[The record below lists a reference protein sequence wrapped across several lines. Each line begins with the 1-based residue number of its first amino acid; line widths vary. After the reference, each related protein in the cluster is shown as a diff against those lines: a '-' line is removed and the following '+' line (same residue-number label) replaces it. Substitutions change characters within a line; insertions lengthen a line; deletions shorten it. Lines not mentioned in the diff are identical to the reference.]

1 MRRRQAPLWP
11 LMALTVA
18 IALMA
23 FILSFDALR
32 TLAVA
37 CGVQPGLSWMFPLI
51 IDAPVLAFTWA
62 TWVFKTRGLGQAYPW
77 AMLLVFS
84 AVSLVGNALHAHP
97 VETNGLLLPD
107 WGASLLMTMPPVA
120 LLATSHMI
128 VRAASR
134 SFDMDDPEPAAEAVP
149 DVPRDMDDPAPAPG
163 APVEAEPAAE
173 AVETTPVA
181 PPEVPRNTDGPE
193 TVSEAPA
200 EAGRSPEPAR
210 RGPWRR
216 PLWPHPRSRGTRMAR
231 RRPPGRRWSLW
242 RRAGIRTSP
251 RPSPCRRPNRSR
263 SPNRRRS
270 RGARQRPRRSRTPP
284 RRWRSAG
291 AGRSRAMAAT
301 GSSTSSSR
309 RHSHAACGMN

>member
-134 SFDMDDPEPAAEAVP
+134 SFDMDEPEPAAEV
-149 DVPRDMDDPAPAPG
+149 
-163 APVEAEPAAE
+163 
-173 AVETTPVA
+173 VETAPVA
-181 PPEVPRNTDGPE
+181 PPEVPRDTDDPE

-200 EAGRSPEPAR
+200 EAGPEPEPVAKAVETAPVAPPEVPRDADDPETASGSPVEPGAAR
-210 RGPWRR
+210 R
-216 PLWPHPRSRGTRMAR
+216 HPDVSAPIPAPT
-231 RRPPGRRWSLW
+231 PEPEPESEP
-242 RRAGIRTSP
+242 TP
-251 RPSPCRRPNRSR
+251 EPE
-263 SPNRRRS
+263 
-270 RGARQRPRRSRTPP
+270 RTPEAP
-284 RRWRSAG
+284 SEPDAPETLEERWGRAFAG
-291 AGRSRAMAAT
+291 DGRDRLVDLIEPEA
-301 GSSTSSSR
+301 
-309 RHSHAACGMN
+309 

>member
-134 SFDMDDPEPAAEAVP
+134 SFDMDGPEPAAEV
-149 DVPRDMDDPAPAPG
+149 
-163 APVEAEPAAE
+163 
-173 AVETTPVA
+173 VETTPVA
-181 PPEVPRNTDGPE
+181 PPEVPRDTDGPVSAPDAPVEAGPEPEPATEAVE
-193 TVSEAPA
+193 TIPVTPSEVPRDADDPAPAPEAPA
-200 EAGRSPEPAR
+200 ESGAARWHPDFSTPVPAPTPEPEPESEPTQGFESKPEIEPEAPAEPDAPETLEER
-210 RGPWRR
+210 W
-216 PLWPHPRSRGTRMAR
+216 
-231 RRPPGRRWSLW
+231 GRAF
-242 RRAGIRTSP
+242 AGD
-251 RPSPCRRPNRSR
+251 
-263 SPNRRRS
+263 
-270 RGARQRPRRSRTPP
+270 
-284 RRWRSAG
+284 
-291 AGRSRAMAAT
+291 GRDRLVDLIEPEA
-301 GSSTSSSR
+301 
-309 RHSHAACGMN
+309 

>member
-107 WGASLLMTMPPVA
+107 WGASLLTTMPPVA

-134 SFDMDDPEPAAEAVP
+134 SFDMDGPEPAAGAVP
-149 DVPRDMDDPAPAPG
+149 DVPRDMDNPAPK
-163 APVEAEPAAE
+163 APVGAEPAAE

-181 PPEVPRNTDGPE
+181 PPEVPRDTDGP
-193 TVSEAPA
+193 VSAPEAPV
-200 EAGRSPEPAR
+200 EAGPEPEPVAGAVETAPVAPPEVPRDADGPKTASGMPVEPVAAR
-210 RGPWRR
+210 R
-216 PLWPHPRSRGTRMAR
+216 HPDVSAPIPVPT
-231 RRPPGRRWSLW
+231 PEPEPESEP
-242 RRAGIRTSP
+242 TP
-251 RPSPCRRPNRSR
+251 EPE
-263 SPNRRRS
+263 
-270 RGARQRPRRSRTPP
+270 RTPEAP
-284 RRWRSAG
+284 SEPDAPETLEERWGRAFAG
-291 AGRSRAMAAT
+291 DGRDRLVDLIEPEA
-301 GSSTSSSR
+301 
-309 RHSHAACGMN
+309 

>member
-134 SFDMDDPEPAAEAVP
+134 SFDMDEPEPAAEAVP
-149 DVPRDMDDPAPAPG
+149 DIPRDMDDPAPAPKV
-163 APVEAEPAAE
+163 PVEAEPAAE
-173 AVETTPVA
+173 VVETAPVA
-181 PPEVPRNTDGPE
+181 PPEVPRDTDGPE
-193 TVSEAPA
+193 MVSEAPA
-200 EAGRSPEPAR
+200 ETGAARWHPDFSAPIPAPTPEPEPTPEPAPEPTSEPESEAPAESEPEPDAPETLEER
-210 RGPWRR
+210 W
-216 PLWPHPRSRGTRMAR
+216 
-231 RRPPGRRWSLW
+231 GRAF
-242 RRAGIRTSP
+242 AGD
-251 RPSPCRRPNRSR
+251 
-263 SPNRRRS
+263 
-270 RGARQRPRRSRTPP
+270 
-284 RRWRSAG
+284 
-291 AGRSRAMAAT
+291 GRDRLVDLIEPEAY
-301 GSSTSSSR
+301 
-309 RHSHAACGMN
+309 

>member
-134 SFDMDDPEPAAEAVP
+134 SFDMDRPEPAAEV
-149 DVPRDMDDPAPAPG
+149 
-163 APVEAEPAAE
+163 
-173 AVETTPVA
+173 VETTPVA
-181 PPEVPRNTDGPE
+181 PPEVPRDADGPVSAPEAPVEAGPEPEPATEAVE
-193 TVSEAPA
+193 TIPVTPSEVPRDADDPAPAPEAPA
-200 EAGRSPEPAR
+200 ESGAARWHPDFSTPVPAPTPEPEPESEPTQGLESKPEIEPEAPAEPDAPETLEER
-210 RGPWRR
+210 W
-216 PLWPHPRSRGTRMAR
+216 
-231 RRPPGRRWSLW
+231 GRAF
-242 RRAGIRTSP
+242 AGD
-251 RPSPCRRPNRSR
+251 
-263 SPNRRRS
+263 
-270 RGARQRPRRSRTPP
+270 
-284 RRWRSAG
+284 
-291 AGRSRAMAAT
+291 GRDRLVDLIEPEA
-301 GSSTSSSR
+301 
-309 RHSHAACGMN
+309 

>member
-134 SFDMDDPEPAAEAVP
+134 SFDMDGPEPAAEV
-149 DVPRDMDDPAPAPG
+149 
-163 APVEAEPAAE
+163 
-173 AVETTPVA
+173 VETTPVA
-181 PPEVPRNTDGPE
+181 PPEVPRDTDVPVSAPDAPVEAGPE
-193 TVSEAPA
+193 PEPATEAVETIPVTPSEVPRDADDPAPAPEAPA
-200 EAGRSPEPAR
+200 ESGAARWHPDFSTPVPAPTPEPEPESEPTQGLESKPEIEPEAPAEPDAPETLEER
-210 RGPWRR
+210 W
-216 PLWPHPRSRGTRMAR
+216 
-231 RRPPGRRWSLW
+231 GRAF
-242 RRAGIRTSP
+242 AGD
-251 RPSPCRRPNRSR
+251 
-263 SPNRRRS
+263 
-270 RGARQRPRRSRTPP
+270 
-284 RRWRSAG
+284 
-291 AGRSRAMAAT
+291 GRDRLVDLIEPEA
-301 GSSTSSSR
+301 
-309 RHSHAACGMN
+309 

>member
-134 SFDMDDPEPAAEAVP
+134 SFDMDEPEPAAEAVP
-149 DVPRDMDDPAPAPG
+149 DVPRDMDDPAPAPK

-173 AVETTPVA
+173 VVETAPVA
-181 PPEVPRNTDGPE
+181 PPEVPRDTDGPE
-193 TVSEAPA
+193 TAPVAPPEVPRDADGPETASGSPVEPGAARRHPDVSAPIPAPTPEPEPESEPTPEPERTPEAPSEPDA
-200 EAGRSPEPAR
+200 PETLEERWGRAFAGDGRDRLVDLIEPEA
-210 RGPWRR
+210 
-216 PLWPHPRSRGTRMAR
+216 
-231 RRPPGRRWSLW
+231 
-242 RRAGIRTSP
+242 
-251 RPSPCRRPNRSR
+251 
-263 SPNRRRS
+263 
-270 RGARQRPRRSRTPP
+270 
-284 RRWRSAG
+284 
-291 AGRSRAMAAT
+291 
-301 GSSTSSSR
+301 
-309 RHSHAACGMN
+309 

>member
-134 SFDMDDPEPAAEAVP
+134 SFDMDEPEPAAEAVS
-149 DVPRDMDDPAPAPG
+149 DVPRDMDDPAPAPK
-163 APVEAEPAAE
+163 APVEAELAAE
-173 AVETTPVA
+173 VVEATPVA
-181 PPEVPRNTDGPE
+181 PPEVPRDADGPE

-200 EAGRSPEPAR
+200 EAGPEPEPVAKAVETAPVAPPEGPRDADDPETASGSPVEPGAAR
-210 RGPWRR
+210 R
-216 PLWPHPRSRGTRMAR
+216 HPDVSAPIPVSTPEPEPEPEHTPEAPSEPDAPETLEERW
-231 RRPPGRRWSLW
+231 GRAF
-242 RRAGIRTSP
+242 AGD
-251 RPSPCRRPNRSR
+251 
-263 SPNRRRS
+263 
-270 RGARQRPRRSRTPP
+270 
-284 RRWRSAG
+284 
-291 AGRSRAMAAT
+291 GRDRLVDLIEPEV
-301 GSSTSSSR
+301 
-309 RHSHAACGMN
+309 

>member
-51 IDAPVLAFTWA
+51 IDAPELAFTWA
-62 TWVFKTRGLGQAYPW
+62 TGVFKTRGLGQAYPW

-134 SFDMDDPEPAAEAVP
+134 SFDMDGPEPAAEAVP
-149 DVPRDMDDPAPAPG
+149 DVPRDMDDPAPVPK

-181 PPEVPRNTDGPE
+181 PPEVPRDTDGPE
-193 TVSEAPA
+193 MVSEAPA
-200 EAGRSPEPAR
+200 ETGAARWHPDFSAPIPAPTPEPEPTPEPAPEPTSEPESEAPAESEPEPDAPETLEER
-210 RGPWRR
+210 W
-216 PLWPHPRSRGTRMAR
+216 
-231 RRPPGRRWSLW
+231 GRAF
-242 RRAGIRTSP
+242 AGD
-251 RPSPCRRPNRSR
+251 
-263 SPNRRRS
+263 
-270 RGARQRPRRSRTPP
+270 
-284 RRWRSAG
+284 
-291 AGRSRAMAAT
+291 GRDRLVDLIEPEAY
-301 GSSTSSSR
+301 
-309 RHSHAACGMN
+309 

>member
-32 TLAVA
+32 TLAMA

-134 SFDMDDPEPAAEAVP
+134 SFDMEPEPDA
-149 DVPRDMDDPAPAPG
+149 G
-163 APVEAEPAAE
+163 EAEAE
-173 AVETTPVA
+173 AVETETA
-181 PPEVPRNTDGPE
+181 PASPESEPEPAPAKPELGPQAAS
-193 TVSEAPA
+193 TEAPA
-200 EAGRSPEPAR
+200 PAEPEPIETAVA
-210 RGPWRR
+210 
-216 PLWPHPRSRGTRMAR
+216 PREPQPAPVEAPASAESEPAPT
-231 RRPPGRRWSLW
+231 
-242 RRAGIRTSP
+242 
-251 RPSPCRRPNRSR
+251 
-263 SPNRRRS
+263 
-270 RGARQRPRRSRTPP
+270 
-284 RRWRSAG
+284 RWRPDFSAPAPTLALVPEEPEPEAASEPESDPEPVETSADEPKPETLEERWGRAFAGDGRDRLVDLIEPG
-291 AGRSRAMAAT
+291 A
-301 GSSTSSSR
+301 
-309 RHSHAACGMN
+309 

>member
-1 MRRRQAPLWP
+1 MGRDDVGGRVRRRQAPLWP

-134 SFDMDDPEPAAEAVP
+134 SFDMDGPEPAAEAVP
-149 DVPRDMDDPAPAPG
+149 DVPRDMDDPAPVPK

-173 AVETTPVA
+173 AMETTPVA
-181 PPEVPRNTDGPE
+181 PPEVPRDTDGPE
-193 TVSEAPA
+193 MVSEAPA
-200 EAGRSPEPAR
+200 ETGAARWHPDFSAPIPAPTPEPEPTPEPAPEPTSEPESEAPAESEPEPDAPETLEER
-210 RGPWRR
+210 W
-216 PLWPHPRSRGTRMAR
+216 
-231 RRPPGRRWSLW
+231 GRAF
-242 RRAGIRTSP
+242 AGD
-251 RPSPCRRPNRSR
+251 
-263 SPNRRRS
+263 
-270 RGARQRPRRSRTPP
+270 
-284 RRWRSAG
+284 
-291 AGRSRAMAAT
+291 GRDRLVDLIEPEAY
-301 GSSTSSSR
+301 
-309 RHSHAACGMN
+309 

>member
-134 SFDMDDPEPAAEAVP
+134 SFDMDGPEPAAEV
-149 DVPRDMDDPAPAPG
+149 
-163 APVEAEPAAE
+163 
-173 AVETTPVA
+173 VETTPVA
-181 PPEVPRNTDGPE
+181 PPEVPWDTDGPE

-200 EAGRSPEPAR
+200 EAGPEPEPAAEAVETA
-210 RGPWRR
+210 PVA
-216 PLWPHPRSRGTRMAR
+216 PPEVPRGTDGPKTASGSPVEPVAAR
-231 RRPPGRRWSLW
+231 RHPDVSAP
-242 RRAGIRTSP
+242 IPVPTP
-251 RPSPCRRPNRSR
+251 EPEPEPE
-263 SPNRRRS
+263 
-270 RGARQRPRRSRTPP
+270 RTPEAP
-284 RRWRSAG
+284 SEPDAPETLEERWGRAFAG
-291 AGRSRAMAAT
+291 DGRDRLVDLIEPEA
-301 GSSTSSSR
+301 
-309 RHSHAACGMN
+309 

>member
-134 SFDMDDPEPAAEAVP
+134 SFDMDGPEPAAEV
-149 DVPRDMDDPAPAPG
+149 
-163 APVEAEPAAE
+163 
-173 AVETTPVA
+173 VETTPVA
-181 PPEVPRNTDGPE
+181 PPEVPRGTDGPE
-193 TVSEAPA
+193 TVSAAPA
-200 EAGRSPEPAR
+200 EAGPEPEPVAKAVETAPVAPPEVPRDAGGPETASGSPVEPGAAR
-210 RGPWRR
+210 R
-216 PLWPHPRSRGTRMAR
+216 HPDVSAPIPVPT
-231 RRPPGRRWSLW
+231 PEPEPESEP
-242 RRAGIRTSP
+242 TP
-251 RPSPCRRPNRSR
+251 EPE
-263 SPNRRRS
+263 
-270 RGARQRPRRSRTPP
+270 RTPEAP
-284 RRWRSAG
+284 SEPDAPETLEERWGRAFAG
-291 AGRSRAMAAT
+291 DGRDRLVDLIEPEA
-301 GSSTSSSR
+301 
-309 RHSHAACGMN
+309 

>member
-134 SFDMDDPEPAAEAVP
+134 SFDMDGPEPATEAVP
-149 DVPRDMDDPAPAPG
+149 DVPRDMDDPAPVPK

-181 PPEVPRNTDGPE
+181 PPEVPRDTDGPE
-193 TVSEAPA
+193 MVSEAPA
-200 EAGRSPEPAR
+200 ETGAARWHPDFSAPIPAPTPEPEPTPEPAPEPTSEPESEAPVESEPEPDAPETLEER
-210 RGPWRR
+210 W
-216 PLWPHPRSRGTRMAR
+216 
-231 RRPPGRRWSLW
+231 GRAF
-242 RRAGIRTSP
+242 AGD
-251 RPSPCRRPNRSR
+251 
-263 SPNRRRS
+263 
-270 RGARQRPRRSRTPP
+270 
-284 RRWRSAG
+284 
-291 AGRSRAMAAT
+291 GRDRLVDLIEPEAY
-301 GSSTSSSR
+301 
-309 RHSHAACGMN
+309 

>member
-134 SFDMDDPEPAAEAVP
+134 SFDMDRPEPAAEAVP
-149 DVPRDMDDPAPAPG
+149 DVPRDMDDPAPVPK

-181 PPEVPRNTDGPE
+181 PPEVPRDTDGPE
-193 TVSEAPA
+193 MVSEAPA
-200 EAGRSPEPAR
+200 KTGAARWHPDFSAPIPAPTPEPEPTPEPAPEPTSEPESEAPAESEPEPDAPETLEER
-210 RGPWRR
+210 W
-216 PLWPHPRSRGTRMAR
+216 
-231 RRPPGRRWSLW
+231 GRAF
-242 RRAGIRTSP
+242 AGD
-251 RPSPCRRPNRSR
+251 
-263 SPNRRRS
+263 
-270 RGARQRPRRSRTPP
+270 
-284 RRWRSAG
+284 
-291 AGRSRAMAAT
+291 GRDRLVDLIEPEAY
-301 GSSTSSSR
+301 
-309 RHSHAACGMN
+309 

>member
-84 AVSLVGNALHAHP
+84 AVSLIGNALHAHP

-134 SFDMDDPEPAAEAVP
+134 SFDMEPEPDAGE
-149 DVPRDMDDPAPAPG
+149 
-163 APVEAEPAAE
+163 AE
-173 AVETTPVA
+173 AVETKTA
-181 PPEVPRNTDGPE
+181 PASPESEPE
-193 TVSEAPA
+193 PAPAKPELEPQAASTEAPA
-200 EAGRSPEPAR
+200 PAEPEPIETAVAPREPQPAPVEAPASAESEPAPTRWRPDFSAPAPEPAPVPEEPEPEPAPAFEPAPEEAPADDPKPETLEER
-210 RGPWRR
+210 W
-216 PLWPHPRSRGTRMAR
+216 
-231 RRPPGRRWSLW
+231 GRAF
-242 RRAGIRTSP
+242 AGD
-251 RPSPCRRPNRSR
+251 
-263 SPNRRRS
+263 
-270 RGARQRPRRSRTPP
+270 
-284 RRWRSAG
+284 
-291 AGRSRAMAAT
+291 GRDRLVDLIEPEA
-301 GSSTSSSR
+301 
-309 RHSHAACGMN
+309 

>member
-120 LLATSHMI
+120 LLVTSHMI

-134 SFDMDDPEPAAEAVP
+134 SFDMDGPEPAAEAVP
-149 DVPRDMDDPAPAPG
+149 DVPRDMDDPAPVPK

-181 PPEVPRNTDGPE
+181 PPEVPRDTDGPE
-193 TVSEAPA
+193 MVSEAPA
-200 EAGRSPEPAR
+200 ETGAARWHPDFSAPIPAPTPEPEPTPEPAPEPTSEPESEAPAESEPEPDAPETLEER
-210 RGPWRR
+210 W
-216 PLWPHPRSRGTRMAR
+216 
-231 RRPPGRRWSLW
+231 GRAF
-242 RRAGIRTSP
+242 AGD
-251 RPSPCRRPNRSR
+251 
-263 SPNRRRS
+263 
-270 RGARQRPRRSRTPP
+270 
-284 RRWRSAG
+284 
-291 AGRSRAMAAT
+291 GRDRLVDLIEPEAY
-301 GSSTSSSR
+301 
-309 RHSHAACGMN
+309 

>member
-200 EAGRSPEPAR
+200 EAGPEPEPAAEAVETAPVAPPEVPR
-210 RGPWRR
+210 ADGPKTASGS
-216 PLWPHPRSRGTRMAR
+216 PVEPVVAR
-231 RRPPGRRWSLW
+231 RHPDVSAPIPVPTPEPEPESEPTPEPGRTPEAPSEPDAPETLEERWG
-242 RRAGIRTSP
+242 RAF
-251 RPSPCRRPNRSR
+251 
-263 SPNRRRS
+263 
-270 RGARQRPRRSRTPP
+270 
-284 RRWRSAG
+284 AG
-291 AGRSRAMAAT
+291 DGRDRLVDLIEPEA
-301 GSSTSSSR
+301 
-309 RHSHAACGMN
+309 

>member
-134 SFDMDDPEPAAEAVP
+134 SFDMDGPEPTAEV
-149 DVPRDMDDPAPAPG
+149 
-163 APVEAEPAAE
+163 
-173 AVETTPVA
+173 VETTPVA
-181 PPEVPRNTDGPE
+181 PPEVPRDTDGPE

-200 EAGRSPEPAR
+200 EAGPEPEPAAEAVETAPVAPPEVPR
-210 RGPWRR
+210 DTDGPKTASGS
-216 PLWPHPRSRGTRMAR
+216 PVEPVAAR
-231 RRPPGRRWSLW
+231 RHPDVSAP
-242 RRAGIRTSP
+242 IPVPTP
-251 RPSPCRRPNRSR
+251 EPEPEPE
-263 SPNRRRS
+263 
-270 RGARQRPRRSRTPP
+270 RTPEAP
-284 RRWRSAG
+284 SEPDAPETLEERWGRAFAG
-291 AGRSRAMAAT
+291 DGRDRLVDLIEPEA
-301 GSSTSSSR
+301 
-309 RHSHAACGMN
+309 

>member
-134 SFDMDDPEPAAEAVP
+134 SFDMDEP
-149 DVPRDMDDPAPAPG
+149 
-163 APVEAEPAAE
+163 EPAAE
-173 AVETTPVA
+173 AVETAPVA
-181 PPEVPRNTDGPE
+181 PPEVPRDADSPE
-193 TVSEAPA
+193 TASGSPVEPGAARRHPDVSAPIPVPTPEPEHTPEAPSGPDA
-200 EAGRSPEPAR
+200 PETLEERWGRAFAGDGRDRLVDLIEPEA
-210 RGPWRR
+210 
-216 PLWPHPRSRGTRMAR
+216 
-231 RRPPGRRWSLW
+231 
-242 RRAGIRTSP
+242 
-251 RPSPCRRPNRSR
+251 
-263 SPNRRRS
+263 
-270 RGARQRPRRSRTPP
+270 
-284 RRWRSAG
+284 
-291 AGRSRAMAAT
+291 
-301 GSSTSSSR
+301 
-309 RHSHAACGMN
+309 

>member
-134 SFDMDDPEPAAEAVP
+134 SFDMDGPEPAAEAVP
-149 DVPRDMDDPAPAPG
+149 DVPRDMDDPAPVPK

-181 PPEVPRNTDGPE
+181 PPEVPRDTDGPE
-193 TVSEAPA
+193 MVSEAPA
-200 EAGRSPEPAR
+200 ETGAARWHPDFSAPTPDPTPEPEPTPEPAPEPTSEPESEAPAESEPEPDAPETLEER
-210 RGPWRR
+210 W
-216 PLWPHPRSRGTRMAR
+216 
-231 RRPPGRRWSLW
+231 GRAF
-242 RRAGIRTSP
+242 AGD
-251 RPSPCRRPNRSR
+251 
-263 SPNRRRS
+263 
-270 RGARQRPRRSRTPP
+270 
-284 RRWRSAG
+284 
-291 AGRSRAMAAT
+291 GRDRLVDLIEPEAY
-301 GSSTSSSR
+301 
-309 RHSHAACGMN
+309 

>member
-134 SFDMDDPEPAAEAVP
+134 SFDMDGPEPAAEAVP
-149 DVPRDMDDPAPAPG
+149 DVPRDMDDPAPVPK

-173 AVETTPVA
+173 AVEATPVA
-181 PPEVPRNTDGPE
+181 PPEVPRDTDGPE
-193 TVSEAPA
+193 MVSEAPA
-200 EAGRSPEPAR
+200 ETGAARWHPDFSAPIPAPTPEPEPTPEPAPEPTSEPESEAPAESEPEPDAPETLEER
-210 RGPWRR
+210 W
-216 PLWPHPRSRGTRMAR
+216 
-231 RRPPGRRWSLW
+231 GRAF
-242 RRAGIRTSP
+242 AGD
-251 RPSPCRRPNRSR
+251 
-263 SPNRRRS
+263 
-270 RGARQRPRRSRTPP
+270 
-284 RRWRSAG
+284 
-291 AGRSRAMAAT
+291 GRDRLVDLIEPEAY
-301 GSSTSSSR
+301 
-309 RHSHAACGMN
+309 

>member
-1 MRRRQAPLWP
+1 MGRDDVGGRVRRRQAPLWP

-134 SFDMDDPEPAAEAVP
+134 SFDMDGPEPAAEAVP
-149 DVPRDMDDPAPAPG
+149 DVPRDMDDPAPVPK

-181 PPEVPRNTDGPE
+181 PPEVPRDTDGPE
-193 TVSEAPA
+193 MVSEAPA
-200 EAGRSPEPAR
+200 ETGVARWHPDFSAPIPAPTPEPEPTPEPAPEPTSEPESEAPAESEPEPDAPETLEER
-210 RGPWRR
+210 W
-216 PLWPHPRSRGTRMAR
+216 
-231 RRPPGRRWSLW
+231 GRAF
-242 RRAGIRTSP
+242 AGD
-251 RPSPCRRPNRSR
+251 
-263 SPNRRRS
+263 
-270 RGARQRPRRSRTPP
+270 
-284 RRWRSAG
+284 
-291 AGRSRAMAAT
+291 GRERLVDLIEPEAY
-301 GSSTSSSR
+301 
-309 RHSHAACGMN
+309 

>member
-134 SFDMDDPEPAAEAVP
+134 SFDMDGPEPAAEAVP
-149 DVPRDMDDPAPAPG
+149 DVPRDMEDPAPVPK

-181 PPEVPRNTDGPE
+181 PPEVPRDTDGPE
-193 TVSEAPA
+193 MVSEAPA
-200 EAGRSPEPAR
+200 ETGAARWHPDFSAPIPAPTPEPEPTPEPAPEPTSEPESEAPAESEPEPDAPETLEER
-210 RGPWRR
+210 W
-216 PLWPHPRSRGTRMAR
+216 
-231 RRPPGRRWSLW
+231 GRAF
-242 RRAGIRTSP
+242 AGD
-251 RPSPCRRPNRSR
+251 
-263 SPNRRRS
+263 
-270 RGARQRPRRSRTPP
+270 
-284 RRWRSAG
+284 
-291 AGRSRAMAAT
+291 GRDRLVDLIEPEAY
-301 GSSTSSSR
+301 
-309 RHSHAACGMN
+309 

>member
-134 SFDMDDPEPAAEAVP
+134 SFDMDEPEPAAGAAP
-149 DVPRDMDDPAPAPG
+149 DVPRDMDDPAPAPK
-163 APVEAEPAAE
+163 VEAEPAAE
-173 AVETTPVA
+173 AVETAPVA
-181 PPEVPRNTDGPE
+181 PPEVPRDTDDPE
-193 TVSEAPA
+193 TAFGSPVEPVAARRHPDVSAPIPVPTPEPEPESESTPEPERTPEAPSEPDA
-200 EAGRSPEPAR
+200 PETLEERWGRAFAGDGRDRLVDLIEPEA
-210 RGPWRR
+210 
-216 PLWPHPRSRGTRMAR
+216 
-231 RRPPGRRWSLW
+231 
-242 RRAGIRTSP
+242 
-251 RPSPCRRPNRSR
+251 
-263 SPNRRRS
+263 
-270 RGARQRPRRSRTPP
+270 
-284 RRWRSAG
+284 
-291 AGRSRAMAAT
+291 
-301 GSSTSSSR
+301 
-309 RHSHAACGMN
+309 

>member
-97 VETNGLLLPD
+97 AETNGLLLPD

-134 SFDMDDPEPAAEAVP
+134 SFDMDGPEPAAEAVP
-149 DVPRDMDDPAPAPG
+149 DVPRDMDDPAPVPK

-181 PPEVPRNTDGPE
+181 PPEVPRDTDGPE
-193 TVSEAPA
+193 MVSEAPA
-200 EAGRSPEPAR
+200 ETGAARWHPDFSAPIPAPTPEPEPTPEPAPEPTSEPESEAPAESEPEPDAPETLEER
-210 RGPWRR
+210 W
-216 PLWPHPRSRGTRMAR
+216 
-231 RRPPGRRWSLW
+231 GRAF
-242 RRAGIRTSP
+242 AGD
-251 RPSPCRRPNRSR
+251 
-263 SPNRRRS
+263 
-270 RGARQRPRRSRTPP
+270 
-284 RRWRSAG
+284 
-291 AGRSRAMAAT
+291 GRDRLVDLIEPEAY
-301 GSSTSSSR
+301 
-309 RHSHAACGMN
+309 

>member
-134 SFDMDDPEPAAEAVP
+134 SFDMDGPEPAAEAVP

-181 PPEVPRNTDGPE
+181 PPEVPRDTDGPE

-200 EAGRSPEPAR
+200 ETGAARWHPDFSAPIPAPTPEPEPTPEPAPEPTSEPESEAPAESEPESDAPETLEER
-210 RGPWRR
+210 W
-216 PLWPHPRSRGTRMAR
+216 
-231 RRPPGRRWSLW
+231 GRAF
-242 RRAGIRTSP
+242 AGD
-251 RPSPCRRPNRSR
+251 
-263 SPNRRRS
+263 
-270 RGARQRPRRSRTPP
+270 
-284 RRWRSAG
+284 
-291 AGRSRAMAAT
+291 GRDRLVDLIEPEAY
-301 GSSTSSSR
+301 
-309 RHSHAACGMN
+309 

>member
-1 MRRRQAPLWP
+1 MRCRQAPLWP

-134 SFDMDDPEPAAEAVP
+134 SFDMDGPEPAAEAVP
-149 DVPRDMDDPAPAPG
+149 DVPRDMDGPAPAPG

-181 PPEVPRNTDGPE
+181 PPEVPRDTDGPE

-200 EAGRSPEPAR
+200 ETGTARWHPDFSAPIPAPTSEPEPTPEPAPEPTSEPELEAPAESEPESDAPETLEER
-210 RGPWRR
+210 W
-216 PLWPHPRSRGTRMAR
+216 
-231 RRPPGRRWSLW
+231 GRAF
-242 RRAGIRTSP
+242 AGD
-251 RPSPCRRPNRSR
+251 
-263 SPNRRRS
+263 
-270 RGARQRPRRSRTPP
+270 
-284 RRWRSAG
+284 
-291 AGRSRAMAAT
+291 GRDRLVDLIEPEA
-301 GSSTSSSR
+301 
-309 RHSHAACGMN
+309 

>member
-134 SFDMDDPEPAAEAVP
+134 SFDMDGPEPAAGAVP

-163 APVEAEPAAE
+163 ASVEAEPAAE
-173 AVETTPVA
+173 AVETAPVA
-181 PPEVPRNTDGPE
+181 PPEVPRDADGPE
-193 TVSEAPA
+193 TASGSPVEPGAARRHPDVSAPIPVPT
-200 EAGRSPEPAR
+200 PEPEPEPEPTPEPDAPETLEER
-210 RGPWRR
+210 W
-216 PLWPHPRSRGTRMAR
+216 
-231 RRPPGRRWSLW
+231 GRAF
-242 RRAGIRTSP
+242 AGD
-251 RPSPCRRPNRSR
+251 
-263 SPNRRRS
+263 
-270 RGARQRPRRSRTPP
+270 
-284 RRWRSAG
+284 
-291 AGRSRAMAAT
+291 GRDRLVDLIEPEA
-301 GSSTSSSR
+301 
-309 RHSHAACGMN
+309 